1 MGAPSS
7 GDLADLTDAI
17 RTFCE
22 ERDWEQFH
30 KPRNLI
36 LALVGEV
43 GELAELFQWL
53 NAEQSAQIMNE
64 AVGRQVQDELA
75 DVFYYVLRLA
85 DVLRV
90 DLGDALTRKLEINA
104 EKYPIDKARGS
115 AAKYTE
121 L

>member
-1 MGAPSS
+1 MGEPSS

-17 RTFCE
+17 KRFCD
-22 ERDWEQFH
+22 ERDWVQFH
-30 KPRNLI
+30 TPRNLI

-53 NAEQSAQIMNE
+53 DGEQSARIMNE

-85 DVLRV
+85 DVLKV
-90 DLGDALTRKLEINA
+90 DLGDALTRKLEVNA
-104 EKYPIDKARGS
+104 QKYPVDKARGS

>member
-1 MGAPSS
+1 MGEPQRLSE
-7 GDLADLTDAI
+7 LTARVRSFSTD
-17 RTFCE
+17 
-22 ERDWEQFH
+22 RDWEQFH
-30 KPRNLI
+30 LPRSLV

-43 GELAELFQWL
+43 GELAEIFQWL
-53 NAEQSAQIMNE
+53 TDEQSTQIMNE
-64 AVGRQVQDELA
+64 SAGRRVQDELA

-90 DLGDALTRKLEINA
+90 DLGDALTNKLKVNA
-104 EKYPIDKARGS
+104 EKYPADKARGS